1 MRINGTVRF
10 PPGPPID
17 VKAVHITVRD
27 ITDFDG
33 PAHIVASVDL
43 PSLEVPPDGLDL
55 PFDLEA
61 DAGDARRM
69 YSVRVHAD
77 LSGSGA
83 VEPGDLVT
91 MTAHVVD
98 PKQRDEAVLELQPVT
113 G

>member
-17 VKAVHITVRD
+17 VKTVHITVRD

-33 PAHIVASVDL
+33 PARIVASVDL
-43 PSLEVPPDGLDL
+43 PSLEVPPGGLDL
-55 PFDLEA
+55 LFDLEA
-61 DAGDARRM
+61 DAGDSRRM
-69 YSVRVHAD
+69 YSVRAHAD

-91 MTAHVVD
+91 TTAQVVD
-98 PKQRDEAVLELQPVT
+98 SQKGDQAVLELHPVT